1 MSKAIKKVGSL
12 GLAGVT
18 GGASLL
24 GSSSGLKDVLLG
36 KKQGG
41 FSPDEIAGQIRGA
54 QAQGIAS
61 AQKGLGELNKQ
72 LDQPVDKL
80 IESEVRGKIATE
92 QKGIASAAADA
103 RRNAQ
108 RLMAQRGLQG
118 SSLGLSQDRSI
129 TQQAGEQA
137 AQSATRAND
146 IPAMIREAQLRNA
159 QLRMSSG
166 QGLFGGLGGTAGI
179 RFQGQEGS
187 RSGGV
192 LGIASSL
199 APIAGTI
206 MGGMAGGP
214 MGMQAG
220 SQLGT
225 AVSGGL
231 SRVQSSGGQR
241 MSPGMGF

>member
-1 MSKAIKKVGSL
+1 MSKAIKKIGGAVS
-12 GLAGVT
+12 T
-18 GGASLL
+18 GGLSLL

-36 KKQGG
+36 KKTGG
-41 FSPDEIAGQIRGA
+41 FSADEIAGQIRGA

-61 AQKGLGELNKQ
+61 AQKGLGELNKA
-72 LDQPVDKL
+72 LDVDA
-80 IESEVRGKIATE
+80 SGAVRQDAAQE
-92 QKGIASAAADA
+92 RKGLASAAADA

-137 AQSATRAND
+137 AAVQAS
-146 IPAMIREAQLRNA
+146 IPERIRQMQLQNA
-159 QLRMSSG
+159 QARIGAG

-206 MGGMAGGP
+206 MGGMTGGP

-225 AVSGGL
+225 ALGGGL